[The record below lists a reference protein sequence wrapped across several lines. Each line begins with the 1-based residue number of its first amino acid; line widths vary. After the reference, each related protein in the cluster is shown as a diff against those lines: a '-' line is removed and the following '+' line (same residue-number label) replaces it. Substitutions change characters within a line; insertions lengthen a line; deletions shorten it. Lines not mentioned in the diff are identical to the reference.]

1 MKLEKAMDLLPLPYP
16 IPYTGVSDLC
26 VSFTLF
32 PNSGKDKAVL
42 ENLAELIGMDV
53 EFSQGRTT
61 HLIVNSDKLKYIDQS
76 TKIQMI
82 KRTFKDRVPIIVTF
96 EWFLQ

>member
-1 MKLEKAMDLLPLPYP
+1 MDLLPLPYS
-16 IPYTGVSDLC
+16 IPYSGISNIC

-32 PNSGKDKAVL
+32 PNSGKDKVVL
-42 ENLAELIGMDV
+42 ENLAELMGMDV
-53 EFSQGRTT
+53 EFSQERTT
-61 HLIVNSDKLKYIDQS
+61 HLIVNTEKLDYIGQS

-82 KRTFKDRVPIIVTF
+82 KRSFKDRVPSIVTF